1 VNKAVGSTRQK
12 VRQTPSMDL
21 STLLTKPP
29 FAVAVYAL
37 LRCENR
43 QRAFAAQGL
52 TALCLSLPDPI
63 ISSASSVRRERDRR
77 VLSEV
82 DHKGADQADPPGI
95 GRARLGSRQM
105 SDTCRLPANA
115 TLKIRGDMG

>member
-1 VNKAVGSTRQK
+1 
-12 VRQTPSMDL
+12 MDL

-37 LRCENR
+37 LRCENN

-52 TALCLSLPDPI
+52 TSLFLPFPLNPI
-63 ISSASSVRRERDRR
+63 ISSASSVRRKRDRR
-77 VLSEV
+77 VLSEEV
-82 DHKGADQADPPGI
+82 VPKRADQADPPGI